1 MKNVRWVFNTKVDV
15 YGPQEEIDQAL
26 DVMNKTTGLE
36 TVDEAVFRIKM
47 QFLIDHFNLKATIM
61 YDGNQV
67 WSKKRVIRDL
77 RLVINKDSTEVM
89 TDYLY
94 RFFHLCC
101 GTIAH
106 YDKAGWSA
114 TYPDTASLRR
124 LFRRNEYGM
133 VVREGI
139 PTWKTDVQSIV
150 MDIEFMLGI

>member
-94 RFFHLCC
+94 RFFHL
-101 GTIAH
+101 
-106 YDKAGWSA
+106 
-114 TYPDTASLRR
+114 
-124 LFRRNEYGM
+124 
-133 VVREGI
+133 
-139 PTWKTDVQSIV
+139 
-150 MDIEFMLGI
+150 